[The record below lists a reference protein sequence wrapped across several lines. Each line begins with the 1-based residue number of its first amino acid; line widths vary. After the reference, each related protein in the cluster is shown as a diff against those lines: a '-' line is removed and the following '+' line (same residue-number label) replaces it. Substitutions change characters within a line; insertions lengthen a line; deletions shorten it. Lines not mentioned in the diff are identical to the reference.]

1 LYFQRRLCNIEAFIF
16 VRMNGPHTFL
26 IRRLN
31 ALARSHLVAAKR
43 ACSEKAE
50 IPAELLI
57 GWALLHI
64 FQET

>member
-1 LYFQRRLCNIEAFIF
+1 
-16 VRMNGPHTFL
+16 MNGPHTFL